1 MNDKEKLI
9 IGKLLKIAANQQK
22 VLERLAQ
29 TTESVDPAGD
39 ADKAISDFIKYQ
51 LVSWGMANEV
61 AAGEQHRAQRASNG
75 NSYDVTVT
83 LNLQDKTKKS
93 LVEDPVRGFAAFLT
107 KKFAE
112 TSANPQSPLTGYT
125 ANFTVIAN

>member
-9 IGKLLKIAANQQK
+9 VGKLLKIAANQQK

-29 TTESVDPAGD
+29 SVDPAGD

-51 LVSWGMANEV
+51 LVSWGMSNEV
-61 AAGEQHRAQRASNG
+61 AAGEQHHAQRASNG
-75 NSYDVTVT
+75 KSYDVTVT
-83 LNLQDKTKKS
+83 LALQDKTKKP
-93 LVEDPVRGFAAFLT
+93 LVEDPARGFAAFLT
-107 KKFAE
+107 KKFTEA
-112 TSANPQSPLTGYT
+112 SSNPQSPLNGYT

>member
-9 IGKLLKIAANQQK
+9 VGKLLKIAANQQK

-29 TTESVDPAGD
+29 SVDPAGD

-51 LVSWGMANEV
+51 LVSWGMPNEV
-61 AAGEQHRAQRASNG
+61 AAREQHQAKRVSD
-75 NSYDVTVT
+75 SKDYDVTVT
-83 LNLQDKTKKS
+83 LALQDKTKKP
-93 LVEDPVRGFAAFLT
+93 LVEDPARGFAAFLN
-107 KKFAE
+107 KKFTE
-112 TSANPQSPLTGYT
+112 ISSNPQSPLNGYT

>member
-9 IGKLLKIAANQQK
+9 VGKLLKIATNQQK

-29 TTESVDPAGD
+29 SVDPAGD

-51 LVSWGMANEV
+51 LVSWGMPNEV
-61 AAGEQHRAQRASNG
+61 AAGEQHHAQRASNG
-75 NSYDVTVT
+75 KNYDVTVN
-83 LNLQDKTKKS
+83 LNLQDKTKKP
-93 LVEDPVRGFAAFLT
+93 LVEDPIRGFAAHLN

-112 TSANPQSPLTGYT
+112 TIANPQSPLNGYT
-125 ANFTVIAN
+125 ATFTVTAN

>member
-1 MNDKEKLI
+1 MNNKEKLI
-9 IGKLLKIAANQQK
+9 ASKLLKIASNQQK

-29 TTESVDPAGD
+29 SVDPTGD

-61 AAGEQHRAQRASNG
+61 AAGEQHQAKRVSNG
-75 NSYDVTVT
+75 KSYDVTVT
-83 LNLQDKTKKS
+83 LALQDKTKKP
-93 LVEDPVRGFAAFLT
+93 LVEDPARGFAAFLT

-112 TSANPQSPLTGYT
+112 ASSSPQSPLNGYT
-125 ANFTVIAN
+125 ATFTVTAN